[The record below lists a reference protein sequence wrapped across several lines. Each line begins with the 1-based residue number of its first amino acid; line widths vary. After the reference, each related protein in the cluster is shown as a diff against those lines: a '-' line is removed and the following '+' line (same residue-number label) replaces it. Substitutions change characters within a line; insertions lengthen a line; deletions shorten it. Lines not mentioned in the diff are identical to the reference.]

1 MTIIHPFAG
10 GKGGIGKT
18 FITANLGYLLAKKGY
33 QVLLAD
39 LDLGGSNLHTLLDI
53 QNPQTGLND
62 FLTKATDNLNDTI
75 VNCPIPGLS
84 LLSSKNCSMEI
95 ANLYYGQKQKIIR
108 EIKKLPYDFILL
120 DLGAGTNFNTLDF
133 FLISSDTV
141 LIFTP
146 EPTSIETG
154 VRFIKAAYYRKLK
167 QVMKKHGLEG
177 ILKETATDSGK
188 TSADIIKLL
197 IREDPANETILKEH
211 LQQIR
216 FRFIVNQVRKHK
228 KKYVGETLIKL
239 CKRHFFSDFQFLG
252 NVTYDERVYE
262 SILSKQIFISKFPY
276 TRTSEELTRL
286 ADTFAQDQPLP
297 GVESSISTMNTK
309 KERCHV

>member
-1 MTIIHPFAG
+1 MTLIYPFAG
-10 GKGGIGKT
+10 GKGGIGKS

-53 QNPQTGLND
+53 QNPKTGLND
-62 FLTKATDNLNDTI
+62 FLIKATDNLND
-75 VNCPIPGLS
+75 VVVRCPIPGLS
-84 LLSSKNCSMEI
+84 LLSSKNCSVEI
-95 ANLYYGQKQKIIR
+95 PNLYYAQKQKIIR
-108 EIKKLPYDFILL
+108 AVQKLPYDYILL

-133 FLISSDTV
+133 FLISHDTV

-167 QVMKKHGLEG
+167 QIMKKHGLED
-177 ILKETATDSGK
+177 IIREARADEGK
-188 TSADIIKLL
+188 TSADIISLL
-197 IREDPANETILKEH
+197 IRHDPANEIILKNH

-228 KKYVGETLIKL
+228 KKYIGEALIKL

-252 NVTYDERVYE
+252 NITYDERVYE
-262 SILSKQIFISKFPY
+262 SILSKQMFVSKFPY
-276 TRTSEELTRL
+276 TRTSEELAQIAGAFLPDRPASGVQPSVTVTR
-286 ADTFAQDQPLP
+286 
-297 GVESSISTMNTK
+297 
-309 KERCHV
+309 ERCHV